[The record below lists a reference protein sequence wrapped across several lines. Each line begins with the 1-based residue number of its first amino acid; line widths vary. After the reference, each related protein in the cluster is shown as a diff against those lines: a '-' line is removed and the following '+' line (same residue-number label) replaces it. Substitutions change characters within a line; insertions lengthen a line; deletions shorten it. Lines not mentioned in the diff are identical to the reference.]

1 MSSIDFDSGLVI
13 FDPLLERLLAYNDSA
28 ATVWNAIKNG
38 ASIESVSTVLPKT
51 YGISAEQSSKDAT
64 LVIQHWAESNLLE
77 GATVAPFRAAAAPLI
92 SAAADLTFK
101 PDIGPGRSVF
111 YRINEYCFRT
121 TIFERSIAQGLER
134 LLSRRETTWNTMTIP
149 PIAMASSI
157 ARQNT

>member
-1 MSSIDFDSGLVI
+1 MI

-28 ATVWNAIKNG
+28 VTVWNAIKNG
-38 ASIESVSTVLPKT
+38 ASIESVSTVLAKT

-134 LLSRRETTWNTMTIP
+134 LLRSFAIDADGPAPEFTAEP
-149 PIAMASSI
+149 ASGGYLMVCI
-157 ARQNT
+157 DGVEQI